1 VRDVR
6 AVSVTGA
13 LATGVDTSVSSRAPV
28 RQLDEALKAQEAQL
42 KIAKS
47 EWLPTISVSSAYSRV
62 AFGSGGVPAW
72 GNWLN
77 NWTVAL
83 GASFPIFTGGRLR
96 GEQLVA
102 RAGVEE
108 SRARLDQTREL
119 AALDAAQTIAQL
131 QQAEAALAAS
141 VGTTEQATRAFAIA
155 NVRYREGLSTQ
166 IELSESRLNLDQAR
180 INRAQAARNLQ
191 VARMR
196 LALLR
201 DLPLGTASAAM
212 GASAASGA
220 SGAGGAATQGTRST
234 TQQASTSQIPQ

>member
-1 VRDVR
+1 M
-6 AVSVTGA
+6 T
-13 LATGVDTSVSSRAPV
+13 
-28 RQLDEALKAQEAQL
+28 
-42 KIAKS
+42 
-47 EWLPTISVSSAYSRV
+47 
-62 AFGSGGVPAW
+62 
-72 GNWLN
+72 
-77 NWTVAL
+77 
-83 GASFPIFTGGRLR
+83 
-96 GEQLVA
+96 
-102 RAGVEE
+102 
-108 SRARLDQTREL
+108 RARLDQTREL